1 MQNEYDSPQ
10 QQMSR
15 LQQAGLNPN
24 LVYGGNTVGNTSSSA
39 PRMEAPNA
47 NIQPVDYQSVLLTH
61 QSIEKMKADTD
72 SVRAQTENT
81 IQQTAINKSMAI
93 IDLAQKEINRDISSK
108 ERDYWYN
115 IKEAELQ
122 NLQANTKGTQANTLK
137 TQGETGLQQY
147 TKENII
153 ANTANTRQQIKESQ
167 AKIRQIAVNN
177 RLTEVQIQ
185 KINAEIPNILETLNL
200 LKANT
205 AGKNL
210 ENQLA
215 GYEAAINE
223 KLVKTTGLDKITIKE
238 IIDLIFRGQDDR
250 RQNLKQ
256 ATTAIAPLVL

>member
-1 MQNEYDSPQ
+1 MQNEYDTPQ

-93 IDLAQKEINRDISSK
+93 IDLAQKEINKDISSK

-238 IIDLIFRGQDDR
+238 IIDLIFRGQDNT

>member
-1 MQNEYDSPQ
+1 MGILGTSIIQAGTNAVGGLVNYGLNRLSQKHAFETNVRMWNMQNEYDTPQ

-15 LQQAGLNPN
+15 LQQAGLNPS

-93 IDLAQKEINRDISSK
+93 IDLAQKEIQKDISSK

-122 NLQANTKGTQANTLK
+122 NLQVIV
-137 TQGETGLQQY
+137 TG
-147 TKENII
+147 K
-153 ANTANTRQQIKESQ
+153 QIGR
-167 AKIRQIAVNN
+167 AHV
-177 RLTEVQIQ
+177 
-185 KINAEIPNILETLNL
+185 
-200 LKANT
+200 
-205 AGKNL
+205 
-210 ENQLA
+210 
-215 GYEAAINE
+215 
-223 KLVKTTGLDKITIKE
+223 
-238 IIDLIFRGQDDR
+238 
-250 RQNLKQ
+250 
-256 ATTAIAPLVL
+256 